1 MTTIIGVKLAINI
14 NTLPKGFAF
23 KKRRLKSISDDKSKT
38 GYLFEDKNF
47 KIYSKRITF
56 AGNF

>member
-1 MTTIIGVKLAINI
+1 MTTIIAVKLPINI
-14 NTLPKGFAF
+14 NTLPAGFVY
-23 KKRRLKSISDDKSKT
+23 KMRKQKTIRDDKSKM